1 MEKKDIKKEA
11 IIIFWLFIIGS
22 IAGYIFE
29 MIVVLFQKGFI
40 ESRQGL
46 IYGPLIPVYGA
57 GIVVYYLILSH
68 VKTNDKIKVFLI
80 TALLGGITEYLFSLM
95 QEKIFGTISW
105 DYSHLMF
112 NINGRT
118 SLLHCT
124 YWGIGGILYHTY
136 IIPLIQKL
144 KENIE
149 KKGLR
154 LITSTLSVFI
164 VFDICIS
171 FVAANRQLERRM
183 NVPAASKM
191 DIFLDQY
198 YPDEV
203 MDKVY
208 ANKKNV

>member
-1 MEKKDIKKEA
+1 MEKKDVKKEA

-29 MIVVLFQKGFI
+29 MIIVLFQKGFL
-40 ESRQGL
+40 ETRQGL

-57 GIVVYYLILSH
+57 GIVLYYLILKH
-68 VKTNDKIKVFLI
+68 IKTNDKIKIFLI
-80 TALLGGITEYLFSLM
+80 TAVLGGITEYLFSLM

-136 IIPLIQKL
+136 IIPLMQKL

-154 LITSTLSVFI
+154 IITSTLSVFI

-183 NVPAASKM
+183 NIPAASKM
-191 DIFLDQY
+191 DVFLDQY
-198 YPDEV
+198 YPDEL
-203 MDKVY
+203 MDRVY